1 MTCRCFSAEF
11 AYCEADITFFA
22 ARHNEDTRQWL
33 FEDFDKWFSDPG
45 DSRAYVLL
53 GDAGIGKSVIAGAL
67 TQRARNKGNL
77 GGAYFCRHNDG
88 TRNNPRY
95 LVGTIARQ
103 LCDCNSE
110 ISTLVGGEDGVKMM
124 LADSKLGVKELF
136 TKLLEEPLGMCAPCQ
151 RRKLVII
158 DALDETEYESRED
171 FLYVIKKALPRLPQ
185 WLLFFIT
192 SRPED
197 SVQSRLEKYKPCIRI
212 CAGDSDEQ
220 GFYQQH
226 EQDIQLFLRKE
237 VDFSYLSYSFEQV
250 TKKCNGLFLYA
261 YYIAEVLKESNSH
274 RVSQQTDLFPGD
286 IDEFF
291 QENFQRVFDKIGEDL
306 YRKLFG
312 CIIAAPSPL
321 PISFIS
327 YILNREKS
335 NFDQQKAIDAVS
347 LFVVRTSDATVKF
360 LHNLIPMWLTDKKK
374 APRRLLIDEKVAVE
388 YLRMMFIEIISTV
401 VEETRATDLE
411 RFVMHFAVR
420 FQCHHVDQNSLTNVF
435 NWLTNYRFLEKR
447 IHSGRS
453 EIYHVIED
461 LKLAS
466 SCLPAEEIQQR
477 NVLQEI
483 SSALESDFHVLVEC
497 PHLLRSCF
505 RNTLDGAGEI
515 FSISQVSAP
524 CLEWNIC
531 DISAAKTLYQCNCF
545 ATTSDKKIFAGAKGR
560 SLFFFDAS
568 TLETL
573 GGPFEVSR
581 DVIQRINC
589 LEFSPDDKFV
599 FFGRLDKWFSVGRSC
614 VKDFRQFSEN
624 PGHHYWGRILSNGQH
639 MVVKRNHF
647 SDLPETCETKRCIE
661 DILSLWALKE
671 IDGGPDKEWTCSFR
685 QLPEMVAGF
694 STMGIETS
702 SLLRR
707 LGTNLM
713 SCEVDAMHGANYR
726 SCYFC
731 DQLKELKELTDPSKE
746 TSLKHVRQLIIKL
759 YRWIFRYQVWNLE
772 TGRPLLQDVF
782 NQCVQFNPFTYFC
795 HVTSAFDKWGK
806 DIGCGGVDQVMSVCN
821 IAVVTAIDTFFRL
834 RVDWS
839 KRPYVRLI
847 EREMEWLR
855 EFLEGLRSLKCTE
868 TRDWVFKETHEET
881 LKQDDWK
888 EEGKKLTQIV
898 WWSLEFI
905 SKREL
910 RIVRAMVERELIEMV
925 KRGLKEVWK
934 LKVDFPGEVEWRPDK
949 MMVRMLKKLWNLKE
963 NLPGEWDLS
972 EMVERRLNEVLKLK
986 EDLHGEEEKKLIEML
1001 GERLMEVW
1009 KLEEDLHGEEEKKLI
1024 EMVERGLKEVW
1035 KPKEELHGKEERK
1048 LIEMVENRL
1057 KEVWK
1062 LEEEL
1067 HGKEE
1072 KKSIELVEKRLKEV
1086 SKLKEELHGEEE
1098 KTLIEMVEK
1107 RLKEVWKLEEELHGE
1122 EEKKSIEMVEKRL
1135 KEVWKLEKE
1144 LHGEEEKKL
1153 IEAVEK
1159 RLKVVRKLKVDLHGE
1174 EKKLIEMLGKRLKV
1188 VWKPKEVLNG
1198 KEMKKLIE
1206 MVERGLKEV
1215 WKLKEELNGKEERKL
1230 IEMVEKRLKEVWK
1243 LEEELH
1249 GEEENKSI
1257 ELVEKR
1263 LKEVWKLKEELQG
1276 EEEKKLIEMVEKR
1289 LKEVWK
1295 LKEELHGKEEM
1306 KLGEMAEKRL
1316 KEVWKLEEEFHG
1328 EEEVT
1333 EKIEKMLKEEW
1344 KLAEK
1349 LKRIGEKEKKA
1360 IEQVEENLKD
1370 VWELKEQLHAE
1381 EEKRLIEM
1389 VEKRLKEVWK
1399 LKEELHGEE
1408 KKLIEMVEKRLK
1420 EVWKLKEELH
1430 GEEEKKSIE
1439 LVEKRLKEVWK
1450 LKEELQGEEEKKLIE
1465 MVEKRLKEFLKSEEE
1480 LHGEEKK
1487 KLIEMVEKRL
1497 KEVWKSEEEL
1507 HGEEEKKLIEMVEK
1521 RLKEVWKLEEDL
1533 HGEEEKKLIEMLG
1546 RRLKVVCKPK
1556 EELHGKEEKNLT
1568 EMVERGLKEVCKR
1581 KKELY
1586 GKVELKAMGLK
1597 EDLCQMLDEL
1607 FSGLWQLICEWTLQ
1621 LDLELFC
1628 DSFKRDVFLNFPK
1641 AFLDLVGNDIS
1652 HCLSPRK
1659 MWMANS
1665 RMMEEIH
1672 LRRTSFQDQDSY
1684 DYSSEKQ
1691 EYRFTQTKYLTFT
1704 YDDLYVVFLSHEK
1717 LLHALSLQTGTIF
1730 TSVSGRNCC
1739 YFTRERRVG
1748 YLFRSGTEERAIF
1761 LSSLLNP
1768 CKFFSVL
1775 PGQDGEVGETT
1786 AAIFSSSDT
1795 VKSISSESLITS
1807 WRLLDHNLGF
1817 SFERFSESS
1826 SAGSRSQVIK
1836 IQNCVFSIDGKLL
1849 AFQQHTQIKQC
1860 LVEDFEKSQC
1870 IVFEADLSVT
1880 DLCLT
1885 FSLDGVFLLFSIR
1898 DNCSGQHFYVWHVQ
1912 EKVLSKS
1919 FSSPCLLS
1927 IDSFCLSSDNRN
1939 LILCGDEY
1947 EIEIWEFSLYPL
1959 HLLKRICVERSFNP
1973 VKFSHCAV
1981 SQDTE
1986 LLVCCLANV
1995 IFVYS
2000 LQVADI
2006 HSSKRVLRGHVGKIE
2021 FCKFLKR
2028 NRYLI
2033 SYAVD
2038 GMVFLWDISESKAI
2052 GFARIAKGREKIVCV
2067 AVSPDEDRAVCFIS
2081 PSRVCVLNFCNL
2093 KCALPVDFFTAPRK
2107 GGISTAETSLLPF
2120 RQISAS
2126 LLDNIQPGGFS
2137 NPDLEEQFF
2146 LTQDDFLDSDES
2158 DESVNQDDFD

>member
-1 MTCRCFSAEF
+1 
-11 AYCEADITFFA
+11 
-22 ARHNEDTRQWL
+22 
-33 FEDFDKWFSDPG
+33 
-45 DSRAYVLL
+45 
-53 GDAGIGKSVIAGAL
+53 
-67 TQRARNKGNL
+67 
-77 GGAYFCRHNDG
+77 
-88 TRNNPRY
+88 
-95 LVGTIARQ
+95 
-103 LCDCNSE
+103 
-110 ISTLVGGEDGVKMM
+110 
-124 LADSKLGVKELF
+124 
-136 TKLLEEPLGMCAPCQ
+136 
-151 RRKLVII
+151 
-158 DALDETEYESRED
+158 
-171 FLYVIKKALPRLPQ
+171 
-185 WLLFFIT
+185 
-192 SRPED
+192 
-197 SVQSRLEKYKPCIRI
+197 
-212 CAGDSDEQ
+212 
-220 GFYQQH
+220 
-226 EQDIQLFLRKE
+226 
-237 VDFSYLSYSFEQV
+237 
-250 TKKCNGLFLYA
+250 
-261 YYIAEVLKESNSH
+261 
-274 RVSQQTDLFPGD
+274 
-286 IDEFF
+286 
-291 QENFQRVFDKIGEDL
+291 
-306 YRKLFG
+306 
-312 CIIAAPSPL
+312 
-321 PISFIS
+321 
-327 YILNREKS
+327 
-335 NFDQQKAIDAVS
+335 
-347 LFVVRTSDATVKF
+347 
-360 LHNLIPMWLTDKKK
+360 
-374 APRRLLIDEKVAVE
+374 
-388 YLRMMFIEIISTV
+388 
-401 VEETRATDLE
+401 
-411 RFVMHFAVR
+411 
-420 FQCHHVDQNSLTNVF
+420 
-435 NWLTNYRFLEKR
+435 
-447 IHSGRS
+447 
-453 EIYHVIED
+453 
-461 LKLAS
+461 
-466 SCLPAEEIQQR
+466 
-477 NVLQEI
+477 
-483 SSALESDFHVLVEC
+483 
-497 PHLLRSCF
+497 
-505 RNTLDGAGEI
+505 
-515 FSISQVSAP
+515 
-524 CLEWNIC
+524 
-531 DISAAKTLYQCNCF
+531 NCF

-581 DVIQRINC
+581 DVIQRING

-834 RVDWS
+834 R
-839 KRPYVRLI
+839 
-847 EREMEWLR
+847 
-855 EFLEGLRSLKCTE
+855 
-868 TRDWVFKETHEET
+868 
-881 LKQDDWK
+881 
-888 EEGKKLTQIV
+888 
-898 WWSLEFI
+898 
-905 SKREL
+905 
-910 RIVRAMVERELIEMV
+910 
-925 KRGLKEVWK
+925 
-934 LKVDFPGEVEWRPDK
+934 
-949 MMVRMLKKLWNLKE
+949 
-963 NLPGEWDLS
+963 
-972 EMVERRLNEVLKLK
+972 
-986 EDLHGEEEKKLIEML
+986 
-1001 GERLMEVW
+1001 
-1009 KLEEDLHGEEEKKLI
+1009 
-1024 EMVERGLKEVW
+1024 
-1035 KPKEELHGKEERK
+1035 
-1048 LIEMVENRL
+1048 
-1057 KEVWK
+1057 
-1062 LEEEL
+1062 
-1067 HGKEE
+1067 
-1072 KKSIELVEKRLKEV
+1072 
-1086 SKLKEELHGEEE
+1086 
-1098 KTLIEMVEK
+1098 
-1107 RLKEVWKLEEELHGE
+1107 
-1122 EEKKSIEMVEKRL
+1122 
-1135 KEVWKLEKE
+1135 
-1144 LHGEEEKKL
+1144 
-1153 IEAVEK
+1153 
-1159 RLKVVRKLKVDLHGE
+1159 
-1174 EKKLIEMLGKRLKV
+1174 
-1188 VWKPKEVLNG
+1188 
-1198 KEMKKLIE
+1198 
-1206 MVERGLKEV
+1206 
-1215 WKLKEELNGKEERKL
+1215 
-1230 IEMVEKRLKEVWK
+1230 
-1243 LEEELH
+1243 
-1249 GEEENKSI
+1249 
-1257 ELVEKR
+1257 R

-1295 LKEELHGKEEM
+1295 LEEELHGKEEM

-1316 KEVWKLEEEFHG
+1316 KEVWKLEEEFHR

-1450 LKEELQGEEEKKLIE
+1450 LKEELHGEEEKKLIE
-1465 MVEKRLKEFLKSEEE
+1465 MVEKRLKEFWKSEEE

-1487 KLIEMVEKRL
+1487 
-1497 KEVWKSEEEL
+1497 
-1507 HGEEEKKLIEMVEK
+1507 
-1521 RLKEVWKLEEDL
+1521 
-1533 HGEEEKKLIEMLG
+1533 
-1546 RRLKVVCKPK
+1546 
-1556 EELHGKEEKNLT
+1556 N
-1568 EMVERGLKEVCKR
+1568 
-1581 KKELY
+1581 
-1586 GKVELKAMGLK
+1586 
-1597 EDLCQMLDEL
+1597 
-1607 FSGLWQLICEWTLQ
+1607 
-1621 LDLELFC
+1621 
-1628 DSFKRDVFLNFPK
+1628 
-1641 AFLDLVGNDIS
+1641 
-1652 HCLSPRK
+1652 
-1659 MWMANS
+1659 
-1665 RMMEEIH
+1665 
-1672 LRRTSFQDQDSY
+1672 
-1684 DYSSEKQ
+1684 SEKQ

-2052 GFARIAKGREKIVCV
+2052 GFARIAKGREKIICM

-2081 PSRVCVLNFCNL
+2081 PSRVCV
-2093 KCALPVDFFTAPRK
+2093 
-2107 GGISTAETSLLPF
+2107 
-2120 RQISAS
+2120 
-2126 LLDNIQPGGFS
+2126 
-2137 NPDLEEQFF
+2137 
-2146 LTQDDFLDSDES
+2146 
-2158 DESVNQDDFD
+2158 